1 MIGKKIKKQEQQKT
15 RLDTNNEHINVDCHW
30 NIDNDWNN
38 DQFYRKKPTHPKTRK
53 EKKERKE
60 KQQQQQQQQINKQT
74 TTTTK
79 NEKLSR
85 IGEYVS
91 KLSLELLYLTIF
103 VFSIVKIKWDFNY
116 AISGE
121 ARRSTAGAELDI

>member
-1 MIGKKIKKQEQQKT
+1 MTGTMTSFTEKNPHTPKQEKKK
-15 RLDTNNEHINVDCHW
+15 
-30 NIDNDWNN
+30 
-38 DQFYRKKPTHPKTRK
+38 RKKRK
-53 EKKERKE
+53 
-60 KQQQQQQQQINKQT
+60 T
-74 TTTTK
+74 TTTTTTTNKQTNNNNNK